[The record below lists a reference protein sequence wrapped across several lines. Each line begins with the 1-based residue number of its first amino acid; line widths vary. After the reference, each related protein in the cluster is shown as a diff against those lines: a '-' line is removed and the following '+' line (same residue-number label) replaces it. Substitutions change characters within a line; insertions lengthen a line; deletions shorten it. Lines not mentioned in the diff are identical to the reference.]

1 MKTDFKFS
9 NLLGTVYRRGNLLF
23 SPDGTHLYSP
33 VGNRVTVF
41 NLVEYAAVHQ
51 VLSLPEFLD
60 TDRLSSNKSYTL
72 PFAHR
77 KNISRIGL
85 TPQGNL
91 LLTVDEDGQA
101 ILTIVNR
108 RVAIYHFSFK
118 SAVTALSFS
127 PSGRY
132 FAVGLGRKLE
142 VWHVPSTPDAH
153 PDGELE
159 FAPFVKHHT
168 HTGHYDDVHH
178 IEWSSDSRFFI
189 SASKDL
195 TARIWSLTREE
206 GFVPTVLSG
215 HRQAVVGAY
224 FSKDQETI
232 YTVSRDGAVFDW
244 QYVGSK
250 RDDDE
255 MEEEKEDDLRW
266 RIVNKHYFLQ
276 NNTRLKCAA
285 FHADSNLLVA
295 GFSNGIFGL
304 YEMPDFNQIHTLSIS
319 QNDIDFVTIN
329 KSGEWLAFGAAKLG
343 QLLVWEWQS
352 ESYILKQQGH
362 FDSMN
367 SLVYSPD
374 GQRIITT
381 ADDGKIKVWDIESG
395 FCIVTFTEHTSGV
408 TACEFAKKGN
418 VLFTSSLDGSIRAW
432 DLIRY
437 RNFRTFTAPSRL
449 SWSCMAV
456 DPSGEVV
463 AAGSLDSF
471 DIHIWSVQTGQLL
484 DQLAGH
490 EGPVSS
496 LAFAPNGNLLVSGSW
511 DRTARIWSVFDRT
524 QTSEPLQL
532 QADVLDIAIRPDS
545 TQLAISTLDG
555 QLTFWSLAEAE
566 QVAGLD
572 GRRDVSGGRKIG
584 DRRTAANVSG
594 TKSYNSI
601 RYSTDGSCLLAAGN
615 SKYICLYS
623 VTTMVLLKK
632 FTVSVNLSLSGTQEF
647 LNSRLLTEAGPRG
660 ELDEQGEASDREDR
674 IDKSLPGSKR
684 GGDPSARKNAPAV
697 RVSGVAFSP
706 AGTAFCAA
714 STEGLLI
721 YSLDNTLAFDPF
733 DLNME
738 ITPAATLSVLET
750 EKDYLKALVMAF
762 RLNEAGLIKRVF
774 QAVPHRDIGLV
785 VEEMPVVYVPR
796 LLRFVAAQTEQSPHI
811 EFCLLWI
818 KALVDKH
825 GAWLAANRAK
835 VDVELRVVAR
845 AVARMRD
852 EIRRLAD
859 ENVYMVSY
867 LLGQASKKNDAAA
880 GAAVGLSSDKL
891 LGMDDHDAKDPKLL
905 TSGDKGLSLDDIMH
919 ENESEEE
926 WIGVE

>member
-1 MKTDFKFS
+1 M
-9 NLLGTVYRRGNLLF
+9 
-23 SPDGTHLYSP
+23 
-33 VGNRVTVF
+33 
-41 NLVEYAAVHQ
+41 
-51 VLSLPEFLD
+51 
-60 TDRLSSNKSYTL
+60 
-72 PFAHR
+72 
-77 KNISRIGL
+77 
-85 TPQGNL
+85 
-91 LLTVDEDGQA
+91 
-101 ILTIVNR
+101 
-108 RVAIYHFSFK
+108 
-118 SAVTALSFS
+118 
-127 PSGRY
+127 
-132 FAVGLGRKLE
+132 
-142 VWHVPSTPDAH
+142 PSTPDAH

-168 HTGHYDDVHH
+168 HTGHFDEVRH
-178 IEWSSDSRFFI
+178 IEWSSDSRFFL

-195 TARIWSLTREE
+195 TARVWSLDQEE
-206 GFVPTVLSG
+206 GFIPTVLSG
-215 HRQAVVGAY
+215 HRQSVVGAY

-232 YTVSRDGAVFDW
+232 YTISKDGAVLEW
-244 QYVGSK
+244 KYVASK
-250 RDDDE
+250 HDDDE
-255 MEEEKEDDLRW
+255 MDDEEQEKDLRW
-266 RIVNKHYFLQ
+266 RIVNKHYFMQ
-276 NNTRLKCAA
+276 NNAHLKCAA
-285 FHADSNLLVA
+285 YHADSNLLVA

-304 YEMPDFNQIHTLSIS
+304 YEMPDFNMIHTLSIS

-329 KSGEWLAFGAAKLG
+329 KTGEWLAFGASKLG

-408 TACEFAKKGN
+408 TACEFTKKGN

-437 RNFRTFTAPSRL
+437 RNFRTFTAPTRL

-496 LAFAPNGNLLVSGSW
+496 LAFAPNGNTLVSGSW
-511 DRTARIWSVFDRT
+511 DRTARIWSIFDRT

-545 TQLAISTLDG
+545 TQFAISTLDG
-555 QLTFWSLAEAE
+555 QLTFWNMTEAL
-566 QVAGLD
+566 QVSGLD

-584 DRRTAANVSG
+584 DRRTAANVAG
-594 TKSYNSI
+594 TKAYNSI
-601 RYSTDGSCLLAAGN
+601 KYSADGSCLLAGGN

-647 LNSRLLTEAGPRG
+647 LNSKLLTEAGPQG
-660 ELDEQGEASDREDR
+660 ELDDQGEASDREDR

-684 GGDPSARKNAPAV
+684 GDPSSRKNMPEV

-721 YSLDNTLAFDPF
+721 YSLDNILQFDPF

-738 ITPAATLSVLET
+738 ITPAATLAVLED

-774 QAVPHRDIGLV
+774 QAIPYQDIPLV
-785 VEEMPVVYVPR
+785 VEELPVVYVPR
-796 LLRFVAAQTEQSPHI
+796 LLRFVAAETEQSPHI

-825 GAWLAANRAK
+825 GAWLTANRGK
-835 VDVELRVVAR
+835 IDMELRVVNR

-852 EIRRLAD
+852 EIRKLAD
-859 ENVYMVSY
+859 ENVYMVDY
-867 LLGQASKKNDAAA
+867 LLGQAET
-880 GAAVGLSSDKL
+880 
-891 LGMDDHDAKDPKLL
+891 MDTAQEGKALAWSLNGENGTGLL
-905 TSGDKGLSLDDIMH
+905 TTGQEGMTVDDLVS
-919 ENESEEE
+919 EGESEEE

>member
-1 MKTDFKFS
+1 M
-9 NLLGTVYRRGNLLF
+9 
-23 SPDGTHLYSP
+23 
-33 VGNRVTVF
+33 
-41 NLVEYAAVHQ
+41 
-51 VLSLPEFLD
+51 
-60 TDRLSSNKSYTL
+60 
-72 PFAHR
+72 
-77 KNISRIGL
+77 
-85 TPQGNL
+85 
-91 LLTVDEDGQA
+91 LLTIDEDGQA
-101 ILTIVNR
+101 ILTNIAR
-108 RVAIYHFSFK
+108 RIAIYNFSFK
-118 SAVTALSFS
+118 SGVTALSFS

-168 HTGHYDDVHH
+168 HTGHFDDVRH
-178 IEWSSDSRFFI
+178 IEWSSDSRFFL

-195 TARIWSLTREE
+195 TARIWSLNQEE
-206 GFVPTVLSG
+206 GFIPTVLSG
-215 HRQAVVGAY
+215 HRQGVVGAY

-232 YTVSRDGAVFDW
+232 YTISKDGAVFDW
-244 QYVGSK
+244 KYVASK
-250 RDDDE
+250 QDNDEMDDE
-255 MEEEKEDDLRW
+255 EQERDLRW
-266 RIVNKHYFLQ
+266 RIVNKHYFMQ
-276 NNTRLKCAA
+276 NNAHLKCAA
-285 FHADSNLLVA
+285 YHADSNLLVA

-304 YEMPDFNQIHTLSIS
+304 YEMPDFNMIHTLSIS

-329 KSGEWLAFGAAKLG
+329 KTGEWLAFGASKLG

-362 FDSMN
+362 FDSVN

-408 TACEFAKKGN
+408 TACEFTKKGN

-437 RNFRTFTAPSRL
+437 RNFRTFTAPTRL

-496 LAFAPNGNLLVSGSW
+496 LAFAPNGATLISGSW
-511 DRTARIWSVFDRT
+511 DRTARIWSIFDRT

-545 TQLAISTLDG
+545 TQFAVSTLDG
-555 QLTFWSLAEAE
+555 QLTFWSVTEAL
-566 QVAGLD
+566 QVSGLD

-584 DRRTAANVSG
+584 DRRTAANVAG
-594 TKSYNSI
+594 TKAYNSI
-601 RYSTDGSCLLAAGN
+601 KYSTDGTCLLAGGN

-647 LNSRLLTEAGPRG
+647 LNSKLLTEAGPQG
-660 ELDEQGEASDREDR
+660 ELDDQGEASDREDR

-684 GGDPSARKNAPAV
+684 GDPSSRKNMPEV
-697 RVSGVAFSP
+697 RVSGVSFSP

-721 YSLDNTLAFDPF
+721 YSLDNVLQFDPF

-738 ITPAATLSVLET
+738 ITPAATLAVLED

-774 QAVPHRDIGLV
+774 QAIPYQDISLV

-796 LLRFVAAQTEQSPHI
+796 LLRFVAAETEQSPHI

-825 GAWLAANRAK
+825 GAWLTANRGK
-835 VDVELRVVAR
+835 IDMELRVVNR
-845 AVARMRD
+845 AVTRMRD
-852 EIRRLAD
+852 EIRKLAD
-859 ENVYMVSY
+859 ENVYMVDY
-867 LLGQASKKNDAAA
+867 LLGQAENKDASQDGKA
-880 GAAVGLSSDKL
+880 LTFS
-891 LGMDDHDAKDPKLL
+891 LGGENGTNLL
-905 TSGDKGLSLDDIMH
+905 TAGQEGVTITDLVN
-919 ENESEEE
+919 EEESEEE

>member
-9 NLLGTVYRRGNLLF
+9 NLLGTVYCQGNLLF

-41 NLVEYAAVHQ
+41 DLVN
-51 VLSLPEFLD
+51 
-60 TDRLSSNKSYTL
+60 NKSFTL

-77 KNISRIGL
+77 KNIATIGL

-91 LLTVDEDGQA
+91 LLSVDEDGQA
-101 ILTIVNR
+101 ILTNVPR
-108 RVAIYHFSFK
+108 RVPLYHFSFK
-118 SAVTALSFS
+118 GRVNAISFS

-132 FAVGLGRKLE
+132 FVVGLGRKIE
-142 VWHVPSTPDAH
+142 VWHVPSTPDSNAE
-153 PDGELE
+153 GELE
-159 FAPFVKHHT
+159 FAPFVKYHT
-168 HTGHYDDVHH
+168 HTGHFDDVRH
-178 IEWSSDSRFFI
+178 IEWSHDSRFFL
-189 SASKDL
+189 SSSKDL
-195 TARIWSLTREE
+195 TARIWSLTKEE

-215 HRQAVVGAY
+215 HRQAVIGAW
-224 FSKDQETI
+224 FSQDQETI
-232 YTVSRDGAVFDW
+232 YTVSKDGAVFDW
-244 QYVGSK
+244 KYISK
-250 RDDDE
+250 PTPDGEEMRDDDD
-255 MEEEKEDDLRW
+255 EDMRW
-266 RIVNKHYFLQ
+266 RIVDRHYFMQ
-276 NNTRLKCAA
+276 NSAHVKCASY
-285 FHADSNLLVA
+285 HAPSNLLVA

-304 YEMPDFNQIHTLSIS
+304 YEMPDFNMIHTLNIS
-319 QNDIDFVTIN
+319 QNEIDFVTIN
-329 KSGEWLAFGAAKLG
+329 KSGEWLAFGASKLG

-367 SLVYSPD
+367 ALVYSPD

-381 ADDGKIKVWDIESG
+381 ADDGKIKVWDIDSG
-395 FCIVTFTEHTSGV
+395 FCIVTFTEHSSGI
-408 TACEFAKKGN
+408 TACEFSKKGN

-437 RNFRTFTAPSRL
+437 RNFRTFTAPTRL
-449 SWSCMAV
+449 SFSCMAV

-484 DQLAGH
+484 DRLAGH

-496 LAFAPNGNLLVSGSW
+496 LAFAPNGGLLVSGSW
-511 DRTARIWSVFDRT
+511 DRTARIWSIFNRT

-532 QADVLDIAIRPDS
+532 QADVLDIAFRPDS
-545 TQLAISTLDG
+545 LQVAISTLDG
-555 QLTFWSLAEAE
+555 QLSFWSVSEAE
-566 QVAGLD
+566 QTSGLD
-572 GRRDVSGGRKIG
+572 GRRDVSGGRKIT
-584 DRRTAANVSG
+584 DRRTAANVAG
-594 TKSYNSI
+594 TKAFNTV
-601 RYSTDGSCLLAAGN
+601 RYSTDGSCLLAGGN

-632 FTVSVNLSLSGTQEF
+632 YTVSVNLSLSGTQEF
-647 LNSRLLTEAGPRG
+647 LNSRLLTEAGPDGLIDTTGDG
-660 ELDEQGEASDREDR
+660 EDPELRDA
-674 IDKSLPGSKR
+674 SLPGSKR
-684 GGDPSARKNAPAV
+684 GDPSARKRMPEV

-706 AGTAFCAA
+706 TGNAFCAA

-721 YSLDNTLAFDPF
+721 YSLDNQLQFDPF

-738 ITPAATLSVLET
+738 ITPASTLAVLQQD
-750 EKDYLKALVMAF
+750 KDYLKALVMAF

-774 QAVPHRDIGLV
+774 QAIPYTDIPLV
-785 VEEMPVVYVPR
+785 VEQFPTVYVPR
-796 LLRFVAAQTEQSPHI
+796 LLRFVATQTEESPHI

-825 GAWLAANRAK
+825 GPWLTANRGK
-835 VDVELRVVAR
+835 IDVELRVVAR

-859 ENVYMVSY
+859 DNVYMVDY
-867 LLGQASKKNDAAA
+867 LLGQSHGDSEKHDGELSLDWGSADDFGVPPKVLTA
-880 GAAVGLSSDKL
+880 GA
-891 LGMDDHDAKDPKLL
+891 HQ
-905 TSGDKGLSLDDIMH
+905 KGLSLDDLVQPNPEIEMV
-919 ENESEEE
+919 EDE
-926 WIGVE
+926 WIGV